1 MRGSGSD
8 GEMCEPEIVVHQN
21 QHAGREEDGIGEF
34 DDGEAAQVERVD
46 DVAGDGEG
54 GEGEGKAVDGGEQE
68 LNGDDGVDESR
79 EEFLGQNGV
88 FLDKFGEVVEPRG
101 DGEGQE
107 EEASDQSQV
116 ALCSG

>member
-1 MRGSGSD
+1 M
-8 GEMCEPEIVVHQN
+8 
-21 QHAGREEDGIGEF
+21 
-34 DDGEAAQVERVD
+34 
-46 DVAGDGEG
+46 AGDGEG
-54 GEGEGKAVDGGEQE
+54 GEGEGEAVDGGEQE

-88 FLDKFGEVVEPRG
+88 FLDKFREVVEPRG

-116 ALCSG
+116 ALCGG